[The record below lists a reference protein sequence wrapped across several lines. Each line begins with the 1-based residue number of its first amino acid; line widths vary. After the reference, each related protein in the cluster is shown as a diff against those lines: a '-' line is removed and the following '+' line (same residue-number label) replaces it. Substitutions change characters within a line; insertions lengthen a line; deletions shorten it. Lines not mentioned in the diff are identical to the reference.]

1 MKRSVLICDVF
12 FRLEI
17 VKKSQRMPAFK
28 KFTTYA
34 PAGKFEGEPTYKR
47 KLYRITL
54 SIILFQIFK
63 TVWWDD

>member
-1 MKRSVLICDVF
+1 MKTSVLICDVF
-12 FRLEI
+12 LRLKI
-17 VKKSQRMPAFK
+17 AKKSQRMPAFK

-54 SIILFQIFK
+54 SIILFEISK
-63 TVWWDD
+63 IVT